1 MRCRDRAVSPR
12 DFPAAPDGSS
22 SSRTISHSAMSADR
36 DRLRVMVIDDHML
49 FRSGL
54 SELLERRGIEVC
66 AAVGDGEEG
75 CRLVAGLQPDVVL
88 LDLRMPELDGLSV
101 LERIVAL
108 DPGCAVVMLTT
119 SSDERDLVSSLR
131 SGARG
136 YLLKDM
142 EPERLVDAL
151 AAVVDGET
159 VVAPEM
165 TSVLAKV
172 VKGGK
177 VESGRPA
184 RFSSITPREFE
195 ILRHLAEG
203 QSNKEIARDLGITDG
218 TVKLHVRSILRKL
231 QVRSRVEAAVVAV
244 EERLFRR

>member
-1 MRCRDRAVSPR
+1 MPTE
-12 DFPAAPDGSS
+12 PN
-22 SSRTISHSAMSADR
+22 
-36 DRLRVMVIDDHML
+36 RLRVMVVDDHTL

-75 CRLVAGLQPDVVL
+75 CRLAADLEPDVIL
-88 LDLRMPELDGLSV
+88 LDLRIPELDGLSV
-101 LERIVAL
+101 LERIAAL
-108 DPGCAVVMLTT
+108 GLRTAVVMLTT
-119 SSDERDLVSSLR
+119 SSDERDLVTSLR

-142 EPERLVDAL
+142 EPDRLVDAL
-151 AAVVDGET
+151 AAVVGGET

-165 TSVLAKV
+165 TSVLARV
-172 VKGGK
+172 VKGDALA
-177 VESGRPA
+177 SGRPS
-184 RFSSITPREFE
+184 RFSSLTPREFE

-231 QVRSRVEAAVVAV
+231 EVRSRVEAAVIAV
-244 EERLFRR
+244 EQRIFQR

>member
-1 MRCRDRAVSPR
+1 MSTEPDRP
-12 DFPAAPDGSS
+12 
-22 SSRTISHSAMSADR
+22 
-36 DRLRVMVIDDHML
+36 RVMVVDDHTL

-75 CRLVAGLQPDVVL
+75 CRLAAELEPDVVL

-101 LERIVAL
+101 LERLAAL
-108 DPGCAVVMLTT
+108 GLDCAVVMLTT
-119 SSDERDLVSSLR
+119 SSDERDLVTSLR

-142 EPERLVDAL
+142 EPEQLVDAL
-151 AAVVDGET
+151 AAVVEGET

-172 VKGGK
+172 VKGGT
-177 VESGRPA
+177 VESGRPD
-184 RFSSITPREFE
+184 RFSSLTPREFE
-195 ILRHLAEG
+195 ILRHLSEG

-231 QVRSRVEAAVVAV
+231 EVRSRVEAAVIAV
-244 EERLFRR
+244 EERLFQR

>member
-1 MRCRDRAVSPR
+1 MSTE
-12 DFPAAPDGSS
+12 PARP
-22 SSRTISHSAMSADR
+22 
-36 DRLRVMVIDDHML
+36 RVMVVDDHTL

-75 CRLVAGLQPDVVL
+75 CRLAVELEPDVIL
-88 LDLRMPELDGLSV
+88 LDLRMPGLDGLSV
-101 LERIVAL
+101 LERLAAL
-108 DPGCAVVMLTT
+108 GLQSAVVMLTT
-119 SSDERDLVSSLR
+119 SSDERDLVTSLR

-142 EPERLVDAL
+142 EPDQLVDAL
-151 AAVVDGET
+151 AAVVEGET

-172 VKGGK
+172 VKGGAL
-177 VESGRPA
+177 ESGRPN
-184 RFSSITPREFE
+184 RFSSLTPREFE

-231 QVRSRVEAAVVAV
+231 EVRSRVEAAVIAV
-244 EERLFRR
+244 EERIFQR

>member
-1 MRCRDRAVSPR
+1 MLV
-12 DFPAAPDGSS
+12 
-22 SSRTISHSAMSADR
+22 
-36 DRLRVMVIDDHML
+36 DDHTL

-54 SELLERRGIEVC
+54 SELLERRGIDVC

-75 CRLVAGLQPDVVL
+75 CRLAAELEPDVVL

-101 LERIVAL
+101 LERLAAL
-108 DPGCAVVMLTT
+108 ELRCAVVMLTT
-119 SSDERDLVSSLR
+119 SSDERDLVTSLR

-142 EPERLVDAL
+142 EPDQLVDAL

-165 TSVLAKV
+165 TSVLARV
-172 VKGGK
+172 VKGG
-177 VESGRPA
+177 ELASGRPE
-184 RFSSITPREFE
+184 RFSSLTPREFE

-231 QVRSRVEAAVVAV
+231 EVRSRVEAAVIAV
-244 EERLFRR
+244 EERVFQR

>member
-1 MRCRDRAVSPR
+1 MH
-12 DFPAAPDGSS
+12 
-22 SSRTISHSAMSADR
+22 TDR
-36 DRLRVMVIDDHML
+36 DRLRVMIVDDHTL

-54 SELLERRGIEVC
+54 SELLERRGIDVC

-75 CRLVAGLQPDVVL
+75 CRLAAELAPDVVL

-101 LERIVAL
+101 LDRIAAL
-108 DPGCAVVMLTT
+108 DLGCAVVMLTT
-119 SSDERDLVSSLR
+119 SSDERDLVTSLR

-142 EPERLVDAL
+142 EPEQLVDAL
-151 AAVVDGET
+151 AAVVEGET

-172 VKGGK
+172 VKGGT
-177 VESGRPA
+177 VESGRPD
-184 RFSSITPREFE
+184 RFSSLTPREFE
-195 ILRHLAEG
+195 ILRHLSEG

-231 QVRSRVEAAVVAV
+231 EVRSRVEAAVIAV
-244 EERLFRR
+244 EERLFQR

>member
-1 MRCRDRAVSPR
+1 MSTEPDRP
-12 DFPAAPDGSS
+12 
-22 SSRTISHSAMSADR
+22 
-36 DRLRVMVIDDHML
+36 RVMVVDDHTL

-75 CRLVAGLQPDVVL
+75 CRLAAELEPDVIL
-88 LDLRMPELDGLSV
+88 LDLRMPGLDGLSV
-101 LERIVAL
+101 LERLAAL
-108 DPGCAVVMLTT
+108 GLQSAVVILTT
-119 SSDERDLVSSLR
+119 SSDERDLVTSLR

-142 EPERLVDAL
+142 EPDQLVDAL
-151 AAVVDGET
+151 AAVVEGET

-172 VKGGK
+172 VKGGAL
-177 VESGRPA
+177 ESGRPN
-184 RFSSITPREFE
+184 RFSSLTPREFE

-231 QVRSRVEAAVVAV
+231 EVRSRVEAAVIAV
-244 EERLFRR
+244 EERIFQR

>member
-1 MRCRDRAVSPR
+1 MR
-12 DFPAAPDGSS
+12 
-22 SSRTISHSAMSADR
+22 IDR
-36 DRLRVMVIDDHML
+36 DRLRVMIVDDHTL

-54 SELLERRGIEVC
+54 SELLERRGIDVC

-75 CRLVAGLQPDVVL
+75 CRLAVELAPDVVL

-101 LERIVAL
+101 LGRIAAL
-108 DPGCAVVMLTT
+108 DLGCAVVMLTT
-119 SSDERDLVSSLR
+119 SSDERDLVTSLR

-142 EPERLVDAL
+142 EPEQLVDAL
-151 AAVVDGET
+151 AAVVEGET

-172 VKGGK
+172 VKGGT
-177 VESGRPA
+177 VESGRPD
-184 RFSSITPREFE
+184 RFSSLTPREFE
-195 ILRHLAEG
+195 ILRHLSEG

-231 QVRSRVEAAVVAV
+231 EVRSRVEAAVIAV
-244 EERLFRR
+244 EERLFQR

>member
-1 MRCRDRAVSPR
+1 MPTDRNS
-12 DFPAAPDGSS
+12 
-22 SSRTISHSAMSADR
+22 
-36 DRLRVMVIDDHML
+36 LRVLIVDDHTL

-54 SELLERRGIEVC
+54 GELLERRGIDVC

-75 CRLVAGLQPDVVL
+75 CRLAAELEPDVVL
-88 LDLRMPELDGLSV
+88 LDLRMPELDGLCV
-101 LERIVAL
+101 LERLAAL
-108 DPGCAVVMLTT
+108 GLDCAVVMLTT
-119 SSDERDLVSSLR
+119 SSDERDLVTSLR

-142 EPERLVDAL
+142 EPDQLVDAL
-151 AAVVDGET
+151 AAVVEGET

-172 VKGGK
+172 VKGGEL
-177 VESGRPA
+177 ESDRPD
-184 RFSSITPREFE
+184 RFSALTPREFE

-231 QVRSRVEAAVVAV
+231 EVRSRVEAAVIAV
-244 EERLFRR
+244 EERIFQRQGR

>member
-1 MRCRDRAVSPR
+1 MPTERNS
-12 DFPAAPDGSS
+12 
-22 SSRTISHSAMSADR
+22 
-36 DRLRVMVIDDHML
+36 LRVLIVDDHTL

-54 SELLERRGIEVC
+54 GELLERRGIEVC

-75 CRLVAGLQPDVVL
+75 CRLAAELEPDVVL

-101 LERIVAL
+101 LERLAAL
-108 DPGCAVVMLTT
+108 GLDCAVVMLTT
-119 SSDERDLVSSLR
+119 SSDERDLVTSLR

-142 EPERLVDAL
+142 EPDQLVDAL
-151 AAVVDGET
+151 AAVVEGET

-172 VKGGK
+172 VKGG
-177 VESGRPA
+177 VLESGRPD
-184 RFSSITPREFE
+184 RFSALTPREFE

-231 QVRSRVEAAVVAV
+231 EVRSRVEAAVIAV
-244 EERLFRR
+244 EERIFQR

>member
-1 MRCRDRAVSPR
+1 MSTEPDRP
-12 DFPAAPDGSS
+12 
-22 SSRTISHSAMSADR
+22 
-36 DRLRVMVIDDHML
+36 RVMVVDDHTL

-75 CRLVAGLQPDVVL
+75 CRLAVELEPDVIL
-88 LDLRMPELDGLSV
+88 LDLRMPGLDGLSV
-101 LERIVAL
+101 LERLAAL
-108 DPGCAVVMLTT
+108 GLQSAVVMLTT
-119 SSDERDLVSSLR
+119 SSDERDLVTSLR

-142 EPERLVDAL
+142 EPDQLVDAL
-151 AAVVDGET
+151 AAVVGGET

-172 VKGGK
+172 VKGGAL
-177 VESGRPA
+177 ESGRPN
-184 RFSSITPREFE
+184 RFSSLTPREFE

-231 QVRSRVEAAVVAV
+231 EVRSRVEAAVIAV
-244 EERLFRR
+244 EERIFQR

>member
-1 MRCRDRAVSPR
+1 MPTELWPPELRSTEPR
-12 DFPAAPDGSS
+12 LTEP
-22 SSRTISHSAMSADR
+22 R
-36 DRLRVMVIDDHML
+36 RLRVMIVDDHTL

-75 CRLVAGLQPDVVL
+75 CRLVADIEPDVVL
-88 LDLRMPELDGLSV
+88 LDLRMPGLEGLSV
-101 LERIVAL
+101 LERLAGL
-108 DPGCAVVMLTT
+108 DLRSAVVMLTT
-119 SSDERDLVSSLR
+119 STDERDLVTSLR

-142 EPERLVDAL
+142 EPDQLVDAL
-151 AAVVDGET
+151 SAVVGGET

-165 TSVLAKV
+165 TGVLAKV
-172 VKGGK
+172 VKGGALD
-177 VESGRPA
+177 SGRPD
-184 RFSSITPREFE
+184 RFATLTPREFE

-231 QVRSRVEAAVVAV
+231 GVRSRVEAAVRAV
-244 EERLFRR
+244 EARIFQR

>member
-1 MRCRDRAVSPR
+1 MPTE
-12 DFPAAPDGSS
+12 P
-22 SSRTISHSAMSADR
+22 
-36 DRLRVMVIDDHML
+36 DRLRVMVVDDHTL

-75 CRLVAGLQPDVVL
+75 CRLAAELDPDVIL
-88 LDLRMPELDGLSV
+88 LDLRMPGLDGLSV
-101 LERIVAL
+101 LERIAGL
-108 DPGCAVVMLTT
+108 GLRSAVVMLTT
-119 SSDERDLVSSLR
+119 SSDERDLVTSLR

-142 EPERLVDAL
+142 EPDRLVDAL
-151 AAVVDGET
+151 AAVVSGET

-165 TSVLAKV
+165 TSVLARV
-172 VKGGK
+172 VKGD
-177 VESGRPA
+177 VLESGRPN
-184 RFSSITPREFE
+184 RFSSLTPREFE

-203 QSNKEIARDLGITDG
+203 QSNKEIGRDLGITDG

-231 QVRSRVEAAVVAV
+231 GVRSRVEAAVIAV
-244 EERLFRR
+244 EERIFQR

>member
-1 MRCRDRAVSPR
+1 MR
-12 DFPAAPDGSS
+12 
-22 SSRTISHSAMSADR
+22 TDR
-36 DRLRVMVIDDHML
+36 DRLRVMVIDDHTL

-75 CRLVAGLQPDVVL
+75 CRRTAGIEPDVVL
-88 LDLRMPELDGLSV
+88 LDLRMPGLDGLSV
-101 LERIVAL
+101 LERLMAL
-108 DPGCAVVMLTT
+108 DPAPAVVMLTT
-119 SSDERDLVSSLR
+119 SSDRRDLVTSLR

-142 EPERLVDAL
+142 EPEQLVDAL

-177 VESGRPA
+177 VESGPPD

-195 ILRHLAEG
+195 VLRHLAEG
-203 QSNKEIARDLGITDG
+203 RSNREIAGDLGITDG
-218 TVKLHVRSILRKL
+218 TVKLHVRSILKKL
-231 QVRSRVEAAVVAV
+231 QVRSRVEAAVLAV